1 MAVTRRD
8 TRLTEIK
15 RDFYQNLRLHSIGS
29 LSLSGTFSSTV
40 MKYRKEIKEYP
51 DNSKGIE
58 FQPNIPP
65 SYWSPKKVEMFVL
78 TLKTFD
84 DQNVPKWRSRFLSS
98 HYFNFDITRAFLWRS
113 GGLKSVLYDCL
124 NLSGRVAIYKR
135 TWMCNDEAWDA
146 KGNVMMW
153 AYPLK
158 KSWIKDGVIWHVVWN
173 PTLENCLI
181 NSNQMK
187 PLLVV
192 NVGAAFL

>member
-1 MAVTRRD
+1 
-8 TRLTEIK
+8 
-15 RDFYQNLRLHSIGS
+15 
-29 LSLSGTFSSTV
+29 

-124 NLSGRVAIYKR
+124 NLSGSRVVAISIQKNMNVQR
-135 TWMCNDEAWDA
+135 WSLRC
-146 KGNVMMW
+146 KGKCHDVSIS
-153 AYPLK
+153 AQK
-158 KSWIKDGVIWHVVWN
+158 KLNQGWCYLTRRVKSNSWKLSHK
-173 PTLENCLI
+173 L
-181 NSNQMK
+181 
-187 PLLVV
+187 
-192 NVGAAFL
+192 